1 MDPAP
6 ANIQKIASKDAEISS
21 FFDFCDKVHELSNCK
36 EPTCEI
42 KMFVKTL
49 GVYLR
54 DETKTEVDR
63 RDFFISHCNYFRK
76 VFKSMF
82 NLSLDKEYTLELL
95 DAIRKQEQQ
104 Q

>member
-1 MDPAP
+1 MPQP
-6 ANIQKIASKDAEISS
+6 TFKKISSKNAEIYSV
-21 FFDFCDKVHELSNCK
+21 FDFCEKVHELSNCK
-36 EPTCEI
+36 EPSCEI

-54 DETKTEVDR
+54 DETKPEVDR
-63 RDFFISHCNYFRK
+63 RNFFISHCNFFRK

-82 NLSLDKEYTLELL
+82 NLSLDKKYSLELL

>member
-1 MDPAP
+1 MPQP
-6 ANIQKIASKDAEISS
+6 TFKKISSKNAEISS
-21 FFDFCDKVHELSNCK
+21 VFDFSEKVHELPNCK
-36 EPTCEI
+36 EPSCEI

-54 DETKTEVDR
+54 DETKPEVDR
-63 RDFFISHCNYFRK
+63 RNFFISHCNFFRK

-82 NLSLDKEYTLELL
+82 NLSLDKKYSLELL